1 MTNLAAKPQTAR
13 EYLAAGEAAFA
24 KGDRS
29 AGSRLL
35 ERAVASTFRDL
46 AAKHGLDPDESLSA
60 IARALDAKAGGG
72 WYYLGHK
79 GYGVSMKH
87 NADLDYMDSE
97 HLEMAIG
104 GIRQFVNE
112 HA

>member
-1 MTNLAAKPQTAR
+1 MTNPAAKLQTPR
-13 EYLAAGEAAFA
+13 EYLAAGEAAFEN
-24 KGDRS
+24 GDRA

-35 ERAVASTFRDL
+35 EQAVASTFRGL

-72 WYYLGHK
+72 WYYLGHQ

-87 NADLDYMDSE
+87 NADLDYMDPE
-97 HLEMAIG
+97 HLKMVIG
-104 GIRQFVNE
+104 GIHHFVNE

>member
-72 WYYLGHK
+72 WYYLGHE
-79 GYGVSMKH
+79 GVGIGMKH
-87 NADLDYMDSE
+87 NADLDFKGPED
-97 HLEMAIG
+97 LKMAIG
-104 GIRQFVNE
+104 LIRKFVNE